1 MNFKYSLHRIHEI
14 ILLCVFLARND
25 GEKFEKGVREL
36 FMKLILNFHE
46 SNRAQSWISLDD
58 VTGL

>member
-36 FMKLILNFHE
+36 FMKLIEIFMNLTEHNLG
-46 SNRAQSWISLDD
+46 SLSMM
-58 VTGL
+58 

>member
-36 FMKLILNFHE
+36 FMKLIEIFMNLTEHNLGYL
-46 SNRAQSWISLDD
+46 SMM
-58 VTGL
+58 